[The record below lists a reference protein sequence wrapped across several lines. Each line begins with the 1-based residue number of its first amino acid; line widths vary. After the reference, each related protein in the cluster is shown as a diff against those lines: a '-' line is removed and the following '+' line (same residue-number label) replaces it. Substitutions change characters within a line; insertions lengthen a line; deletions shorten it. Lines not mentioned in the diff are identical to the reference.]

1 MTLGDTSPQAPVCVL
16 CVCGWVDT
24 CVCMHVE
31 ALSAFK
37 NSYYL
42 VGVCAVRMWGSQ
54 LLTYC
59 VHLVGTRYAPQLHRI
74 VPSPAPISQEFGT
87 TEPYTTSSFS
97 HGYFHLL
104 SHLTSSPLP
113 PLFLRQGLTL
123 NLELMDCLG
132 WLAMRSS
139 LSIPHPPG
147 ELRSL
152 ASLSH

>member
-104 SHLTSSPLP
+104 SHLTSP
-113 PLFLRQGLTL
+113 PPFF
-123 NLELMDCLG
+123 
-132 WLAMRSS
+132 
-139 LSIPHPPG
+139 
-147 ELRSL
+147 
-152 ASLSH
+152 